1 MFLAPKYIGP
11 DEKYLVGTDFNEIY
25 ALYLFDRELRNIFL
39 RYILEIESNIKS
51 VLSHKFSQK
60 YGYDNYLKVNNF
72 NIIVNKNEN
81 KTAAQKIGEV
91 SDLIGSMQKE
101 IARQL
106 TKNNPMISH
115 YMLKYGYVPLW
126 VLVNTLSFGTI
137 STFYASLK
145 QQDQNDIGRFF
156 NLKPGEMNSILRGL
170 TIFRNACAHN
180 ERLYNLKSVNRK
192 RRSPNNIPTLPLHI
206 KLNIPTNNGNNQMMG
221 KNDLF
226 AIVIIFKTMLSNSF
240 FERFYKELDIQMKLP
255 ILKTQLVIRILQIIY
270 NFSSSSKTII

>member
-1 MFLAPKYIGP
+1 M
-11 DEKYLVGTDFNEIY
+11 V
-25 ALYLFDRELRNIFL
+25 FL

-91 SDLIGSMQKE
+91 SDLIGSIQKE

-156 NLKPGEMNSILRGL
+156 NLKPGEMNSILRVL

-192 RRSPNNIPTLPLHI
+192 RRSPNNIPTLPLHT
-206 KLNIPTNNGNNQMMG
+206 KLNIPTNNGNNQIMKKMIYLQSLLFLKQCFLIVLSRDFI
-221 KNDLF
+221 KN
-226 AIVIIFKTMLSNSF
+226 
-240 FERFYKELDIQMKLP
+240 
-255 ILKTQLVIRILQIIY
+255 
-270 NFSSSSKTII
+270 